1 LFLAAFHRDMALQA
15 IDLSKAGCIPGD
27 LIFTKEDTGAG
38 DEDGLMSI
46 CTIDDAVDMVDPIAA
61 QGTVRERNEL
71 RLIIAAGVYRA
82 GEVGVDGYNA
92 VVWC

>member
-1 LFLAAFHRDMALQA
+1 MAFEA
-15 IDLSKAGCIPGD
+15 IDLTKAGCVPGD
-27 LIFTKEDTGAG
+27 LIGPEENPSAG

-61 QGTVRERNEL
+61 QRAVRERNEL
-71 RLIIAAGVYRA
+71 WLIIAAGVYRA
-82 GEVGVDGYNA
+82 GEVCVDGYNA